1 MRRRTKTKER
11 ISSNPHLDL
20 LRAILFDVEQNRTIS
35 WEDWSQ
41 KPQRILIGE
50 RVLSKKEMRL
60 FLDSWCDLYAQNEL
74 YEICSA
80 INHIKF
86 NHYKTKSKV

>member
-1 MRRRTKTKER
+1 MRRRTKSKER
-11 ISSNPHLDL
+11 INTNPHLEL
-20 LRAILFDVEQNRTIS
+20 LRAILFDVEQNRTLS
-35 WEDWSQ
+35 WEEWSQ

-50 RVLSKKEMRL
+50 RTLSKKEMSH

-74 YEICSA
+74 YEICSK
-80 INHIKF
+80 IKHIKF